1 MLGWESKMDPSL
13 CVLRAGIGSCV
24 CVLCETVGQ
33 GPARVRHYLVP
44 GRPRL
49 VVRLATMVG
58 SGNALTD
65 CQLLWLVVEVVR
77 SSCTAGTL
85 VPGYH
90 GTMVHTLVLTPLSIK
105 IVVPDEKVT
114 QKSVHNPCFEPNEQP
129 FGGHK

>member
-1 MLGWESKMDPSL
+1 MLKWESKMDPSL

-90 GTMVHTLVLTPLSIK
+90 MVHALHRNMNLPVGRPYT
-105 IVVPDEKVT
+105 
-114 QKSVHNPCFEPNEQP
+114 
-129 FGGHK
+129 GHL

>member
-1 MLGWESKMDPSL
+1 MSVHMLGWESKMDPSL

-33 GPARVRHYLVP
+33 DPARVRHYLVP

-77 SSCTAGTL
+77 SSCTAEPAEVLFVLWYSCTRL
-85 VPGYH
+85 GYH
-90 GTMVHTLVLTPLSIK
+90 GTKLLG
-105 IVVPDEKVT
+105 
-114 QKSVHNPCFEPNEQP
+114 CR
-129 FGGHK
+129 